1 MSDKTMKISVQRYR
15 PETDS
20 EPHFQEFTVPYTKES
35 SLLEALNYIKDFLEP
50 ELSFRWS
57 CRMAVCGSCAMM
69 VNGVPQLACK
79 TFLREYDDSKVLK
92 VQPLANFPIERDLVV
107 DLSDFIEKIE
117 HVKPYIIPAEKD
129 ANKPLNEGYVQTPQ
143 QMEMYLQFAQCINCG
158 CCYAACPQYKL
169 NKDFIGPAALTLLY
183 RYNIDNRDAGA
194 RERLKIMSQDEG
206 VWSCTF
212 VGYCSQVCPKHVD
225 PASAIQLGKKASA
238 MDYVIKMFKPGEE

>member
-117 HVKPYIIPAEKD
+117 RVKPYIIPAEKD

-158 CCYAACPQYKL
+158 
-169 NKDFIGPAALTLLY
+169 
-183 RYNIDNRDAGA
+183 
-194 RERLKIMSQDEG
+194 
-206 VWSCTF
+206 
-212 VGYCSQVCPKHVD
+212 
-225 PASAIQLGKKASA
+225 
-238 MDYVIKMFKPGEE
+238 

>member
-1 MSDKTMKISVQRYR
+1 MADKTMKITVSRYR

-20 EPHFQEFTVPYTKES
+20 EPHFQEFTVPYIHET
-35 SLLEALNYIKDFLEP
+35 SLLEALNYIKDNLEP

-57 CRMAVCGSCAMM
+57 CRMAVCGSCGMM
-69 VNGVPQLACK
+69 VNGVPKLACK
-79 TFLREYDDSKVLK
+79 TFLRDYDENGTMVIE
-92 VQPLANFPIERDLVV
+92 PLANFPIERDLVV
-107 DLSDFIEKIE
+107 DLSDLIEKIE
-117 HVKPYIIPAEKD
+117 RIKPYIIPSKENE
-129 ANKPLNEGYVQTPQ
+129 NKPLTEGYIQTPQ
-143 QMEMYLQFAQCINCG
+143 QMELYRQFAQCINCG

-183 RYNIDNRDAGA
+183 RYNIDSRDAGA

-225 PASAIQLGKKASA
+225 PASAIQLGKKQSA
-238 MDYVIKMFKPGEE
+238 IDYVIKMFKPGEE